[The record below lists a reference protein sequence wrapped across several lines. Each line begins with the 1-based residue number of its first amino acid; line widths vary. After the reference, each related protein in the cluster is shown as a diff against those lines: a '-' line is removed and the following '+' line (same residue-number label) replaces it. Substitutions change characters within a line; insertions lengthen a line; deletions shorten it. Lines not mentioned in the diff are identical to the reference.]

1 MDSSEAFFNLFNQVF
16 VDINKLYMEEL
27 GYDLSTSANTV
38 EYHNYLQNNPIQFTS
53 PEYNSFGD
61 PNSPFSG
68 AGAGKLPVPS
78 GFYPDSVLYKF
89 ISTAE
94 GSIGVQW
101 VSEYKGH
108 NIVRS
113 AACFGYDFPG
123 GVHDPSYIN
132 KLGLTQQDGDSLG
145 ITNSGRRPMGGEWYG
160 GKVQW
165 GWYTNSIPAGHPYWQ
180 KLIPYYRDE
189 MIWAWHQPIIQNVKD
204 PAERLAR
211 MHSINWWGH
220 HYLRGFHGGPGF
232 PHRLKAAQ
240 QACAGMQRFA

>member
-1 MDSSEAFFNLFNQVF
+1 MLDDSEIVIKELNHAIVN
-16 VDINKLYMEEL
+16 IYKTCIEEM
-27 GYDLSTSANTV
+27 GYDMGLTDNPI
-38 EYHNYLQNNPIQFTS
+38 EYRNYLITS
-53 PEYNSFGD
+53 PIDLVGNNMYDYNGIDSE
-61 PNSPFSG
+61 FSG
-68 AGAGKLPVPS
+68 APSGKLPIPQ
-78 GFYPDSVLYKF
+78 GFYSDKVLYEF
-89 ISTAE
+89 ISHAE
-94 GSIGVQW
+94 GAIGVQW

-145 ITNSGRRPMGGEWYG
+145 ITNSGRKPIDAEYYG

-165 GWYTNSIPAGHPYWQ
+165 GWYTNPIPAGHPYWQ
-180 KLIPYYRDE
+180 KLIPYYRDA

-220 HYLRGFHGGPGF
+220 HYLKGFSGGKGW
-232 PHRLKAAQ
+232 PHRFAAAKRACS
-240 QACAGMQRFA
+240 QA